1 MGWWSFELNMDSHV
15 PTEINH
21 TKSLGTVR
29 ITWDDGH
36 IGEYSEEYL
45 RGFCPC
51 ALCQGHGAQRRFI
64 PVPGAKLM
72 NIRAV
77 GNYAIDLQWHDGHG
91 TGIYTFDY
99 LRALCP
105 CQSCAVERSESGT

>member
-1 MGWWSFELNMDSHV
+1 MAAAI

-21 TKSLGTVR
+21 IKARGIVR

-36 IGEYSEEYL
+36 AGEYEQEYL

-64 PVPGAKLM
+64 SVPGANLESM
-72 NIRAV
+72 RGV
-77 GNYAIDLQWHDGHG
+77 GNYAIEMRWQDGHS

-99 LRALCP
+99 LRSLCP
-105 CQSCAVERSESGT
+105 CSDCVARNANNV

>member
-1 MGWWSFELNMDSHV
+1 MVMPV

-21 TKSLGTVR
+21 IKSRAVVR

-36 IGEYSEEYL
+36 AGEYAETYL
-45 RGFCPC
+45 RGYCPC

-64 PVPGAKLM
+64 DVPDAKLTG
-72 NIRAV
+72 IAGV
-77 GNYAIDLQWHDGHG
+77 GNYAIELFWHDGHS

-99 LRALCP
+99 LRSLCP
-105 CQSCAVERSESGT
+105 CSHCQGK

>member
-1 MGWWSFELNMDSHV
+1 MANSH

-21 TKSLGTVR
+21 IKSKAAVR

-36 IGEYSEEYL
+36 SGEYAEAYL
-45 RGFCPC
+45 RGYCPC

-64 PVPGAKLM
+64 ETPDARLVEIQP
-72 NIRAV
+72 V
-77 GNYAIDLQWHDGHG
+77 GNYAIELFWQDGHN

-99 LRALCP
+99 LRSLCP
-105 CQSCAVERSESGT
+105 CSACNPG

>member
-1 MGWWSFELNMDSHV
+1 MAAAF

-21 TKSLGTVR
+21 IKARGMVR

-36 IGEYSEEYL
+36 AGEYEQEYL
-45 RGFCPC
+45 RGYCPC

-64 PVPGAKLM
+64 NVPGAILESM
-72 NIRAV
+72 RGV
-77 GNYAIDLQWHDGHG
+77 GNYAIEMRWQDGHS

-99 LRALCP
+99 LRSLCP
-105 CQSCAVERSESGT
+105 CSDCVARNDDNV